1 MSSSIALQKSNSL
14 STRCASWPLL
24 LVPEPLLWTW
34 AGFPNFSLVLT
45 CQVFLLSFILP
56 ISIDRFI
63 AFPRPF
69 LPEACVYELQEQHLC
84 PVSYLPP
91 IKYEPEG
98 SLQLFSAYDLPYA
111 AGDLIEPRN
120 GYCRSKRAI
129 CGILIRCDLDL
140 EIYAHSN
147 LNWQQCL

>member
-24 LVPEPLLWTW
+24 LVPEPLLWNRPD
-34 AGFPNFSLVLT
+34 FPNFSLVLT
-45 CQVFLLSFILP
+45 CQVFLLSFVLP

-63 AFPRPF
+63 AFPGPF

-84 PVSYLPP
+84 PVSYLPHLLLPP

-98 SLQLFSAYDLPYA
+98 S
-111 AGDLIEPRN
+111 RN
-120 GYCRSKRAI
+120 SSQHMTYHMRPAT
-129 CGILIRCDLDL
+129 L
-140 EIYAHSN
+140 
-147 LNWQQCL
+147 